1 MLYNITKSIVRWTSD
16 EPSNNRHLELEWNGI
31 VQANYI
37 WYSKDAWISDIV
49 DLNDLA
55 ARAG

>member
-1 MLYNITKSIVRWTSD
+1 
-16 EPSNNRHLELEWNGI
+16 LEWNGI
-31 VQANYI
+31 LQAYYM

-55 ARAG
+55 ARAR